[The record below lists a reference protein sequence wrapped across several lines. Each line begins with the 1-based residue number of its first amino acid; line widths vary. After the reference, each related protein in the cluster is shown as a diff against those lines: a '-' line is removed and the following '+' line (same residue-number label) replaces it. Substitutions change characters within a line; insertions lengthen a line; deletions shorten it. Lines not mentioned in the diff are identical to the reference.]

1 MTRRIALCLVQPDCC
16 PSNIVE
22 EPFMSQPF
30 VRDRFTWLTYALLCC
45 FAYLQAAL
53 GPLVPFLRAELRLN
67 FTVSA
72 LYVSAYALGMIGAG
86 LTGDRIA
93 RRIGRR
99 RLFWGGGAG
108 MALGGVLFTLGRS
121 APVTIA
127 AVLFMALLGSYLLV
141 MIQATLSDHHGTNRA
156 YALTEVNVFAVLGA
170 SIAPILVGFS
180 EQQGWGW
187 QLVILVGAAFLVL
200 LAVTQWRVPIPEAAR
215 PASPTRAAPG
225 GTLPG
230 IFWAYWLVVFISTAV
245 EWSMIFWSSTYMETV
260 GGLSREAAA
269 SSVALFTAA
278 QFIGRASGSYLTRHY
293 HTNRLLLIAGAI
305 VVIGFPLFWL
315 GRTAWLNGLG
325 LFICGLGVA
334 NLYPLALSVASTVG
348 ITNPNAASG
357 RTSFG
362 SGLAILVAPQLLGAL
377 ADQSGI
383 QSAYA
388 MVAPLATSILVV
400 TWFANRQAGRYVQS

>member
-1 MTRRIALCLVQPDCC
+1 
-16 PSNIVE
+16 
-22 EPFMSQPF
+22 MSQPF

-53 GPLVPFLRAELRLN
+53 GPLVPFLRAELNLN

-86 LTGDRIA
+86 LTGDRVA

-141 MIQATLSDHHGTNRA
+141 MIQATLSDRHGPNRA
-156 YALTEVNVFAVLGA
+156 YALTESNVFAVLGA

-187 QLVILVGAAFLVL
+187 RLVILLGVGFWLL
-200 LAVTQWRVPIPEAAR
+200 LAVTQWRVPVPEAAR
-215 PASPTRAAPG
+215 AASPTRAAPTG
-225 GTLPG
+225 KLPG
-230 IFWAYWLVVFISTAV
+230 VFWAYWLVVFISTAV

-293 HTNRLLLIAGAI
+293 PTSRLLLMAGAI

-315 GRTAWLNGLG
+315 GRTPWLNGLG
-325 LFICGLGVA
+325 LFISGLGVA
-334 NLYPLALSVASTVG
+334 NLYPLALSVTSTVG
-348 ITNPNAASG
+348 IANPNAASG

-362 SGLAILVAPQLLGAL
+362 SGLAILIAPQILGAL

-388 MVAPLATSILVV
+388 MVAPLAIGILVV
-400 TWFANRQAGRYVQS
+400 TWFANRQAGRYVQP

>member
-1 MTRRIALCLVQPDCC
+1 MTGGSPGGCFSLIRC
-16 PSNIVE
+16 PSNIIE

-53 GPLVPFLRAELRLN
+53 GPLVPFLRAELNLN
-67 FTVSA
+67 FTVSGV
-72 LYVSAYALGMIGAG
+72 YISAYALGMIGAG

-108 MALGGVLFTLGRS
+108 MALGGLLFTLGRS
-121 APVTIA
+121 APVTIV

-141 MIQATLSDHHGTNRA
+141 MIQAALSDHHGMNRA

-180 EQQGWGW
+180 EQQAWGW
-187 QLVILVGAAFLVL
+187 RLIILLGAAFWVL
-200 LAVTQWRVPIPEAAR
+200 LALTQWRVPVPEAPRAD
-215 PASPTRAAPG
+215 SPIRAAPSAK
-225 GTLPG
+225 LPP

-260 GGLSREAAA
+260 AGLSREAAA
-269 SSVALFTAA
+269 ASVALFTAA
-278 QFIGRASGSYLTRHY
+278 QFIGRASGSYLTRRY
-293 HTNRLLLIAGAI
+293 HANRLLLVAGAI

-315 GRTAWLNGLG
+315 GRSPWLNGLG

-334 NLYPLALSVASTVG
+334 NLYPLTLSVASTVG
-348 ITNPNAASG
+348 LANPNAASG
-357 RTSFG
+357 RISFG
-362 SGLAILVAPQLLGAL
+362 SGLAILAVPQLLGAL

-388 MVAPLATSILVV
+388 MVAPLAVGILVV
-400 TWFANRQAGRYVQS
+400 IWFANRQAGRYVQP